1 MADVMKHVGSVGD
14 KPCVVVFR
22 EVPNEPENCL
32 IVETG
37 SLEDQ
42 KHDDLMSVVSSLE
55 AQESNDISEVL
66 ARRQFTDG
74 SNMLNE
80 LHFGKKLTKMAVNM
94 VNLTTPTPGQF
105 VPLEDVNKEIRKL
118 AEGTNPPLNTEV
130 SDTQPESASD
140 PLSSASPEFAKTL
153 MYEASLLERDSK
165 QMLVEADIK
174 RKEAYALD
182 PSLEPKKGPGRP
194 KKEA

>member
-22 EVPNEPENCL
+22 EVPNEPEHCL

-42 KHDDLMSVVSSLE
+42 KHDDLMNVVSSLE

-94 VNLTTPTPGQF
+94 VNLTPTPGQY

-118 AEGTNPPLNTEV
+118 NEGTNPPLSTEV
-130 SDTQPESASD
+130 ADIQPESVTD
-140 PLSSASPEFAKTL
+140 TLDGASPDFAKML
-153 MYEASLLERDSK
+153 MHEAGLLERDSK
-165 QMLVEADIK
+165 QMLLEADVK
-174 RKEAYALD
+174 RKGAYALD

>member
-1 MADVMKHVGSVGD
+1 MATLKHVGKYGE

-22 EVPNEPENCL
+22 EVPNEPEHCL

-42 KHDDLMSVVSSLE
+42 KHDDLMNVVSSLE

-80 LHFGKKLTKMAVNM
+80 LHFGKKLTKMKVNM
-94 VNLTTPTPGQF
+94 VNLTPTPGQY

-118 AEGTNPPLNTEV
+118 NEGTNPPLSTEV
-130 SDTQPESASD
+130 ADSQPESVND
-140 PLSSASPEFAKTL
+140 PLASASPEFAKML
-153 MYEASLLERDSK
+153 MHEAGLLERDSK
-165 QMLVEADIK
+165 QMLVEADVK

>member
-1 MADVMKHVGSVGD
+1 MADVLKHVGSVGD

-22 EVPNEPENCL
+22 EVPNEPEYCL
-32 IVETG
+32 VVETG
-37 SLEDQ
+37 TLEDQ
-42 KHDDLMSVVSSLE
+42 KHDDLINVVSSLE

-80 LHFGKKLTKMAVNM
+80 LHFGKKLTKVAVNM
-94 VNLTTPTPGQF
+94 VNLTPTPGQF

-118 AEGTNPPLNTEV
+118 NEGTNPPLSTEIAD
-130 SDTQPESASD
+130 SQPESVND

-165 QMLVEADIK
+165 QMLVEADLK

-194 KKEA
+194 KKET

>member
-42 KHDDLMSVVSSLE
+42 KHDDLMNVVSSLE

-94 VNLTTPTPGQF
+94 VNLTPTPGQF
-105 VPLEDVNKEIRKL
+105 VPLEDVNKEIRKIS
-118 AEGTNPPLNTEV
+118 EGTNPPLTTEV
-130 SDTQPESASD
+130 ADVTPESVSD
-140 PLSSASPEFAKTL
+140 PLASASPEFAKTL
-153 MYEASLLERDSK
+153 MYEAELLERDSK
-165 QMLVEADIK
+165 QMMVEADIK

-194 KKEA
+194 KKEV

>member
-1 MADVMKHVGSVGD
+1 
-14 KPCVVVFR
+14 
-22 EVPNEPENCL
+22 
-32 IVETG
+32 
-37 SLEDQ
+37 
-42 KHDDLMSVVSSLE
+42 
-55 AQESNDISEVL
+55 L

-94 VNLTTPTPGQF
+94 VNLTPTPGQY

-118 AEGTNPPLNTEV
+118 SEGTNPPLKTEV
-130 SDTQPESASD
+130 ADSRPESVND
-140 PLSSASPEFAKTL
+140 PLSSVSPEFAKTL
-153 MYEASLLERDSK
+153 MYEADLLERDSK
-165 QMLVEADIK
+165 QMLVEADVK

>member
-1 MADVMKHVGSVGD
+1 MADVLKHVGSVGD

-22 EVPNEPENCL
+22 EVPNEPEYCL
-32 IVETG
+32 VVETG
-37 SLEDQ
+37 TLEDQ
-42 KHDDLMSVVSSLE
+42 KHDDLMNVVSSLE

-80 LHFGKKLTKMAVNM
+80 LHFGKKLTKVAVNM
-94 VNLTTPTPGQF
+94 VNLTPTPGQF

-118 AEGTNPPLNTEV
+118 NEGTNPPLSTEIAD
-130 SDTQPESASD
+130 SQPESVND

-165 QMLVEADIK
+165 QMLVEADLK

-194 KKEA
+194 KKET